1 MAIKKKLIKVK
12 QGSNINKWVS
22 VRETYIYNKYIFIE
36 NYLFGE
42 RVKTKI
48 FALKWFAFFLRL
60 AKVRDPLGLLKIIF

>member
-22 VRETYIYNKYIFIE
+22 VRQTYIYNKYIFIE

-48 FALKWFAFFLRL
+48 FALK
-60 AKVRDPLGLLKIIF
+60 